1 MNADARWNLKVSSR
15 VDTNLRMHLA
25 ARGGKKGDLSKFV
38 EKAVSLAMLGETV
51 REIQDANQDLTEA
64 EAAALIDE
72 AAASLDPDRF
82 ADRSWA
88 NAG

>member
-15 VDTNLRMHLA
+15 VDTNLRVHLA

-51 REIQDANQDLTEA
+51 REIQEANQDLTEA
-64 EAAALIDE
+64 EAAVLIAE
-72 AAASLDPDRF
+72 ATASLDPERF
-82 ADRSWA
+82 P
-88 NAG
+88 

>member
-1 MNADARWNLKVSSR
+1 MNADARWNLKVSRR
-15 VDTNLRMHLA
+15 VDTNLRKHLA

-38 EKAVSLAMLGETV
+38 EKAVSLAMFGETV
-51 REIQDANQDLTEA
+51 REIQEANQDLSEA

-72 AAASLDPDRF
+72 ATASLDPDRF

-88 NAG
+88 KAG

>member
-1 MNADARWNLKVSSR
+1 MGAEARWNVKVSQTL
-15 VDTNLRMHLA
+15 DTNLRVHLA

-38 EKAVSLAMLGETV
+38 EKAVSLAMLGETI
-51 REIQDANQDLTEA
+51 REVQEANDGLSEA
-64 EAAALIDE
+64 EAALLAEE
-72 AAASLDPDRF
+72 AIASLDPDRF

>member
-15 VDTNLRMHLA
+15 VDANLRMHLA

-38 EKAVSLAMLGETV
+38 EKAVSLAMLGETM
-51 REIQDANQDLTEA
+51 REIQNANNDLSEA
-64 EAAALIDE
+64 EANALVDE
-72 AAASLDPDRF
+72 AMASLNPDRF

-88 NAG
+88 NPE

>member
-15 VDTNLRMHLA
+15 VDNNLRMHLA

-51 REIQDANQDLTEA
+51 REIQEANQDLPEA

-72 AAASLDPDRF
+72 AAATLDPDRF

>member
-1 MNADARWNLKVSSR
+1 MGAEARWNLKVSSR

-25 ARGGKKGDLSKFV
+25 ARGGKKGGLSKFV

-51 REIQDANQDLTEA
+51 REIQEANQDLTEA

-72 AAASLDPDRF
+72 AMASLDPDRF

>member
-1 MNADARWNLKVSSR
+1 MNADARWNLKVSSWF
-15 VDTNLRMHLA
+15 DTNLRMHLA

-38 EKAVSLAMLGETV
+38 EKAVSLAMLGETI
-51 REIQDANQDLTEA
+51 REIQEANQDLTEA
-64 EAAALIDE
+64 EAATLIDE
-72 AAASLDPDRF
+72 AMASLDPNRF

>member
-1 MNADARWNLKVSSR
+1 MGAEARWNLKVSSR

-51 REIQDANQDLTEA
+51 REIQEANQDLSEA
-64 EAAALIDE
+64 EAAALIAE
-72 AAASLDPDRF
+72 ATASLDPDRF